1 MMDHIWHF
9 GGGEYYFDITE
20 RDCIERITRALEDLK
35 STSDSFDESENTA
48 SDGAARHCEI
58 IGAFFE
64 TVFGESASRAI
75 CPVGSGAEA
84 CSAAYVDFILF
95 VRDEVESLA
104 RIRSSLEEKL
114 SEMDK

>member
-1 MMDHIWHF
+1 MDHIWHW

-20 RDCIERITRALEDLK
+20 KVCIERITRALEDMK
-35 STSDSFDESENTA
+35 SNSDGFDEAVRTA
-48 SDGAARHCEI
+48 GD
-58 IGAFFE
+58 GAFFA
-64 TVFGESASRAI
+64 TVLGEEAAHEI
-75 CPVGSGAEA
+75 CGVGAGAEA

-114 SEMDK
+114 EEISK